1 MAELSET
8 GLGGCAPGAQCSET
22 GAAAAGAPA
31 FASTAASSALKPSL
45 RTRTLYLPESTKK
58 DGTGLGL
65 SIVAS
70 LVEQHGGTLSVESE
84 VGKGSVFAVELRPA
98 KP

>member
-1 MAELSET
+1 VRDD
-8 GLGGCAPGAQCSET
+8 GA
-22 GAAAAGAPA
+22 GIDAA
-31 FASTAASSALKPSL
+31 
-45 RTRTLYLPESTKK
+45 TRARLFEPLFTTKK